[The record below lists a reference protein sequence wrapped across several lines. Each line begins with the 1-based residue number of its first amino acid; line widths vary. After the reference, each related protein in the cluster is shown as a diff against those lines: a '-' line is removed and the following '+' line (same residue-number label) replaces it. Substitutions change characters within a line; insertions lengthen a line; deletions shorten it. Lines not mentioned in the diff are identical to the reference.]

1 MNIIDFYLLEQKR
14 LHQWMRASVSDLTTD
29 EWQTRI
35 TFLAEMQVQVTC
47 NGYLI

>member
-29 EWQTRI
+29 EWHYRGQGKTNSI
-35 TFLAEMQVQVTC
+35 AFLV
-47 NGYLI
+47 